1 MPSRAQ
7 RVKALRKLYEQV
19 PRVECKGL
27 CTDSCGPLDPPQLE
41 VEQMERRSGK
51 PFTSRATGAELR
63 AAMRAGTLSGHER
76 CCYLSRAGRCT
87 VYGDR
92 PMICRVWGA
101 AESIPCHHGCK
112 PVGGRF
118 LTDAEAYRLLALAFE
133 MPEHQVRTV
142 VENVSS
148 GMLDDYLAA
157 LKPKTVI
164 EMRRAARAY
173 RSTDSTGSNRGGA
186 KC

>member
-7 RVKALRKLYEQV
+7 RVKALRELYKQV
-19 PRVECKGL
+19 PRIECKGL

-41 VEQMERRSGK
+41 VEQMEARSGR
-51 PFTSRATGAELR
+51 PFTSRATGAEVR
-63 AAMRAGTLSGHER
+63 AGIRAGTHTGRER
-76 CCYLSRAGRCT
+76 CCYLSKVGRCT

-92 PMICRVWGA
+92 PMICRVWGVVD
-101 AESIPCHHGCK
+101 SMPCHHGCK
-112 PVGGRF
+112 PVGGRY
-118 LTDAEAYRLLALAFE
+118 LSDPEAYRLLSLAFE

-142 VENVSS
+142 VERVAS
-148 GMLDDYLAA
+148 GDLDEYLAA

-164 EMRRAARAY
+164 EARANPRL
-173 RSTDSTGSNRGGA
+173 RSGDSTGRNEGGA